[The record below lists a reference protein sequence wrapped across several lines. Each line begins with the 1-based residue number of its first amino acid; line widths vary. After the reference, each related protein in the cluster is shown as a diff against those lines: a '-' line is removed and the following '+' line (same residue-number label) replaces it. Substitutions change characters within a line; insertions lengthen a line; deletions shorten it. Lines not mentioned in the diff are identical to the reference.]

1 MKSRSKAMLTLDNYQ
16 IKFVYVIERAAIFL
30 PYDPKRF
37 EYYRTKY
44 QFLKKTGYYPE
55 TPKELQV
62 DSGDYLF
69 T

>member
-1 MKSRSKAMLTLDNYQ
+1 MTLDNYQ